1 MDIRAS
7 LRTCDIA
14 AAFMR
19 GAWGLLALLLV
30 FVAPQSRAQTVT
42 GTILGTIKDSGGG
55 ALPNAT
61 VTAKNLETGISRTAT
76 TDSSGEFTVVSVPA
90 GAYDVSVTAQGFK
103 EEISKNQTL
112 TVGAV
117 LRVDMNLQ
125 VGTVEQ
131 QVLVTGEAPQVNT
144 SNATISGLVD
154 DVSIRELPLN
164 GRDWIQLA
172 TIQPGVTT
180 LDTASGGGYSGA
192 GLRMFVAGSRST
204 QNVFRVD
211 GLVVNDYSN
220 NSPGNA
226 LGINMGVDS
235 IREFTVL
242 TNSFSAEYGRSAGG
256 VVNSVLKSGTNQ
268 IHGSAFYFLRN
279 SALDAR
285 NYFDPAQIPAFRRNQ
300 FGASVGGPIRKD
312 KLFYF
317 ADYEGIREFQPASFA
332 TNTLSDDAR
341 NGLICNNT
349 ACTAKH
355 QVTVAA
361 SIKPY
366 LALFPHPTQPGPG
379 DSGVFNFAGGAPGT
393 DNYVIG
399 KIDYQ
404 LNASNSFS
412 VSYNFDQASIDAPD
426 NYNNFKVLN
435 KSRNQRE
442 IVTWQ
447 HVFSPTVL
455 NTFRAGLNRIHQP
468 QIFDHDGNAVSTDP
482 SLIFNP
488 GRTTMGVFSVPFL
501 TSSYTPSGQD
511 VHTREFDF
519 TDPQLIDDVSWVK
532 GRNNFRMGFSF
543 ESINTNIQSD
553 SFPAGEWVFN
563 SVSGFI
569 QGLPDQY
576 NSDLPGTD
584 SIRGL
589 RQKVFG
595 VYFVDDFR
603 VKPNLTLNLGLRY
616 EPATVVK
623 EANGKASFITN
634 ITQTPAQ
641 TVIGNPIYSNN
652 TYKNFSP
659 RVGLAWDPFKDG
671 KTSVRAGFGVYDVQ
685 LTPALYL
692 LRLDRSYPFYNQGA
706 VNTIDTPTGNCP
718 NGSCFPRGGLA
729 LLSPTSLFTMF
740 IQQNP
745 PTIYKMQW
753 NVNVQRQITNTL
765 TFTLG
770 YVGAKGVHLPVAEND
785 IDAVDPSR
793 VTFSN
798 GNYYFPVPAAPK
810 INPNWSRI
818 QSLKWDGF
826 SKYNALQ
833 FIANKRV
840 SHGLSVNGS
849 YTYSHSIDNGGQE
862 GTSNDFPGSMS
873 NTYAFFPFLQN
884 GPSDFD
890 VRHSMTANFV
900 YDFPSAHFHETFAR
914 LLTDGW
920 EMTGIFSARSGLPFS
935 LGIPN
940 DQAGTGT
947 FTSTSVHITQRPNF
961 APNAPGCN
969 AATPQDAVT
978 GNPNAYLNMACFPY
992 PIRGQLGN
1000 LPRNSLRAPGLENF
1014 DFSLF
1019 KNNNFF
1025 GEKLKVQF
1033 RAEFFNILNHTN
1045 FQAQYV
1051 VPYSFNSTTG
1061 VGSPLSPS
1069 GTLANFWFGKTVTTS
1084 REIQFGMKF
1093 LF

>member
-1 MDIRAS
+1 
-7 LRTCDIA
+7 
-14 AAFMR
+14 MR
-19 GAWGLLALLLV
+19 SKTAQFHIFCTLLILALFAV
-30 FVAPQSRAQTVT
+30 PFSNAQTVT
-42 GTILGTIKDSGGG
+42 GTILGTVKDSGGG
-55 ALPNAT
+55 AVPNAV

-76 TDSSGEFTVVSVPA
+76 TDGSGGFNIVSVPA
-90 GAYDVSVTAQGFK
+90 GAYDVTVSAQGFK
-103 EEISKNQTL
+103 EEISKNQTM
-112 TVGAV
+112 TVAAV
-117 LRVDMNLQ
+117 LRVDMTLQ

-131 QVLVTGEAPQVNT
+131 QVVVTGEAPQVNT
-144 SNATISGLVD
+144 SNAAISGLVD

-172 TIQPGVTT
+172 TLQPGVTT

-204 QNVFRVD
+204 ENVFRVD
-211 GLVVNDYSN
+211 GFVVNDYGN

-226 LGINMGVDS
+226 LGINMGVDA

-268 IHGSAFYFLRN
+268 LHGSAFYFIRN

-285 NYFDPAQIPAFRRNQ
+285 NYFDPVVIPPFRRNQ
-300 FGASVGGPIRKD
+300 FGASAGGPIKKD

-317 ADYEGIREFQPASFA
+317 ADYEGIREFNPSSFA
-332 TNTLSDDAR
+332 TNTISDAAR
-341 NGLICNNT
+341 SGLICNNT

-366 LALFPHPTQPGPG
+366 LALFPHPTTPGPG
-379 DSGVFNFAGGAPGT
+379 DTGVFTFGGGAPGT

-404 LNASNSFS
+404 LNASNSLSF
-412 VSYNFDQASIDAPD
+412 SYNFDQASIDAPD

-435 KSRNQRE
+435 QSRTQRE
-442 IVTWQ
+442 IFTYQ
-447 HVFSPTVL
+447 HVFSPTLL
-455 NTFRAGLNRIHQP
+455 NTFRAGVNRDHQP

-482 SLIFNP
+482 SLAFNP

-501 TSSYTPSGQD
+501 TTSYTPSGQD

-543 ESINTNIQSD
+543 EGILTNVLSD
-553 SFPAGEWVFN
+553 SFPAGEWIFN
-563 SVSGFI
+563 SMSGFI
-569 QGLPDQY
+569 QGIPDQY

-584 SIRGL
+584 SLRGL

-595 VYFVDDFR
+595 AYFVDDLR
-603 VKPNLTLNLGLRY
+603 LKPNLTVNLGIRY

-634 ITQTPAQ
+634 ITDGLAQ
-641 TVIGNPIYSNN
+641 TKIGNPIYSNN
-652 TYKNFSP
+652 TLRNFAP
-659 RVGLAWDPFKDG
+659 RVGIAWDPFKDG
-671 KTSVRAGFGVYDVQ
+671 KTSIRAGFGIYDVQ
-685 LTPALYL
+685 LTPTLYL
-692 LRLDRSYPFYNQGA
+692 LRLDRSYPFYDQGA
-706 VNTIDTPTGNCP
+706 VDLTKLSPNPCA
-718 NGSCFPRGGLA
+718 NGSCFPKGGLG
-729 LLSPTSLFTMF
+729 LLSPTSLFTML
-740 IQQNP
+740 IQQDP
-745 PTIYKMQW
+745 PGIYKMQW
-753 NVNVQRQITNTL
+753 NLDVQRQIAPSLTL
-765 TFTLG
+765 TVGYLG
-770 YVGAKGVHLPVAEND
+770 ARGVHLPVAEND
-785 IDAVDPSR
+785 IDAVSPSL

-798 GNYYFPVPAAPK
+798 GNYHFPFNPATGKGATK

-818 QSLKWDGF
+818 QSLRWFGYAD
-826 SKYNALQ
+826 YHALQ
-833 FIANKRV
+833 FIVNKRV

-862 GTSNDFPGSMS
+862 GTSNDFPSSMS
-873 NTYAFFPFLQN
+873 NTYAFIPELQR

-890 VRHSMTANFV
+890 VRHSMTLNFL
-900 YDFPSAHFHETFAR
+900 YDVPSPHFQESVAR
-914 LLTDGW
+914 FLAGGW
-920 EMTGIFSARSGLPFS
+920 EITGIFSARAGLPFS

-947 FTSTSVHITQRPNF
+947 FTSTAVHITQRPNF
-961 APNAPGCN
+961 APSAPGCG

-992 PIRGQLGN
+992 PARGELGN
-1000 LPRNSLRAPGLENF
+1000 LARNAIRAPGLQDF

-1019 KNNNFF
+1019 KNQNVL

-1033 RAEFFNILNHTN
+1033 RAEFFNILNHPN

-1051 VPYSFNSTTG
+1051 VPYSFNSATG
-1061 VGSPLSPS
+1061 IGSALSS
-1069 GTLANFWFGKTVTTS
+1069 SALLANFWFGKTVTTS
-1084 REIQFGMKF
+1084 REIQFGIKF